1 MYKKIL
7 YIGAGL
13 HTQIINDFKLTKRFV
28 LIDSRPRN
36 EYGFEY
42 YYRPY
47 YRRGFVLDL
56 STCMKSIGFN
66 IISKTALTNNYEE
79 INMKHLDSTLLHFS
93 TGVGRNLRSE
103 RNVNYYISTSC
114 PASFYDNYTLL
125 EDMKDCDT
133 VVVSGHDP
141 NSCFVNYINKPF
153 HFVGY
158 SETYFPKNLEEYKK
172 EEENYNNHFIGYM
185 LMHPQDI
192 KSYTCV
198 NYDTG
203 EKTVCSS
210 YEEFYDNLM
219 KNK

>member
-13 HTQIINDFKLTKRFV
+13 HTQVINDFNLTKRFV
-28 LIDSRPRN
+28 LLDSRPRN

-42 YYRPY
+42 YYRPF
-47 YRRGFVLDL
+47 YRNEFVLDL

-79 INMKHLDSTLLHFS
+79 INMKHLDSTLIHFS

-114 PASFYDNYTLL
+114 PGSFYDNYTLV
-125 EDMKDCDT
+125 EDINDCDT

-141 NSCFVNYINKPF
+141 KYYFVDYLRKPF

-158 SETYFPKNLEEYKK
+158 SCTYFPKNLEEYKK
-172 EEENYNNHFIGYM
+172 EEKDYDKYFIGYI
-185 LMHPQDI
+185 LTHPQDI

-203 EKTVCSS
+203 EKSIFSS
-210 YEEFYDNLM
+210 YEEFYDNLI